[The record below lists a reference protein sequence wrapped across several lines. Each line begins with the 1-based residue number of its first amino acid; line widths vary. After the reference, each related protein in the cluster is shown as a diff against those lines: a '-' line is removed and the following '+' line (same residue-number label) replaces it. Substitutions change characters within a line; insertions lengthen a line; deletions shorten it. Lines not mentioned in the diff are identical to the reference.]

1 MNENELYHFGV
12 KGMKWG
18 VRRNRSSFVS
28 TSGPKRLPGTYASDG
43 NGWTAKAKR
52 LPGAIV
58 KTSNGNV
65 ASAKVRMK
73 NAKQAYKTANKVAS
87 KSFDE
92 AYKYTDRHPI
102 KSRIGKGKQ
111 KSNALWDDAIEK
123 IDVANKAKATYK
135 QSKKDYKTEK
145 KTAANTPEAQ
155 ARKEKLKKAA
165 KVGAAV
171 AGTAL
176 AAYGVYKVNKFLNS
190 EVQKKYAS
198 ETKRYLKIADG
209 QEKLAK
215 QVSTWAS
222 ESRDKASY
230 NAFLNS
236 TFNHG
241 VRAEKAR
248 DTAYKYWDKADQS
261 SYSTREKYDMA
272 KDLAKSAYQTYKNRR
287 TRK

>member
-18 VRRNRSSFVS
+18 VRRNRSSFVP

-43 NGWTAKAKR
+43 NGWTAKVKR

-58 KTSNGNV
+58 KKDGYDKSRTPKGV
-65 ASAKVRMK
+65 ASLTSKTSGK
-73 NAKQAYKTANKVAS
+73 SKQT
-87 KSFDE
+87 
-92 AYKYTDRHPI
+92 
-102 KSRIGKGKQ
+102 
-111 KSNALWDDAIEK
+111 
-123 IDVANKAKATYK
+123 
-135 QSKKDYKTEK
+135 
-145 KTAANTPEAQ
+145 TAANTPEAKA

-176 AAYGVYKVNKFLNS
+176 VTYGAYKVNKFLNS
-190 EVQKKYAS
+190 EVQKKYAA

-215 QVSTWAS
+215 QASTWAS
-222 ESRDKASY
+222 ESSNRASY